1 MKLFGLLVL
10 SVGLLWGSIDIN
22 TADKKE
28 LMTLNGVGEKKAEM
42 ILTYRA
48 TNCFTN
54 VDGLMQVK
62 GIGKKF
68 IEKNKENLTAS
79 ECKKK

>member
-1 MKLFGLLVL
+1 MKLFGLLAL
-10 SVGLLWGSIDIN
+10 SVSLLLGAVDIN

-42 ILTYRA
+42 ILAQRA

-54 VDGLMQVK
+54 VDALSQVK

-68 IEKNKENLTAS
+68 IEKNRENLTAS